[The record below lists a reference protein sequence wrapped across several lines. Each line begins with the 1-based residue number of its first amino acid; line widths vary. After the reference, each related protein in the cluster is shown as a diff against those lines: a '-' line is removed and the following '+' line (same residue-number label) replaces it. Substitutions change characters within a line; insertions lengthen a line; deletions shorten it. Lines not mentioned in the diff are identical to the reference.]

1 MEGKRMKFE
10 GVMAI
15 VIAAIVAIICL
26 DGILINKLPMEALRY
41 PLFCAA
47 VVMLTAAI
55 EIVKA
60 VRNGTGK
67 QKPIHKNARNFA
79 VAAALMVGYIIL
91 MWLFGFIVSSIALTI
106 AFTVIYK
113 MEKPVAINI
122 GAAVVIIAV
131 YLIFSRLLYIF
142 LPEGL
147 FFEWLF

>member
-1 MEGKRMKFE
+1 MKFE

-41 PLFCAA
+41 PLVCMAIVGITA
-47 VVMLTAAI
+47 VI
-55 EIVKA
+55 EVVKA
-60 VRNGTGK
+60 IKGKDEK
-67 QKPIHKNARNFA
+67 QKPVHKNAKNFL
-79 VAAALMVGYIIL
+79 VASGLTVAYIIL

-131 YLIFSRLLYIF
+131 YFIFSRLLYIF